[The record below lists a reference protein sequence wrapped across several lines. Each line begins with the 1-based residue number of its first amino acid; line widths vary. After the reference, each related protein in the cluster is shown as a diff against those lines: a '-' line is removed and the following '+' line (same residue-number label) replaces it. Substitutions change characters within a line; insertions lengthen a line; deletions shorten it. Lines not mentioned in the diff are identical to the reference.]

1 MSVPPEPP
9 AGTEPSKEPE
19 RHMADV
25 ALDALRH
32 APGRSGGRD
41 TTLKSGGP
49 RAVSTDFSVDEAIL
63 VEGTGYEPLGLVTG
77 AAIYRPPYWGRYG
90 VSMREN
96 RELAD
101 LSNSLHAARTIAM
114 GRLRAEAAAA
124 HADGVVGVRLEF
136 EGAEGKGRDYRFNAI
151 GTAIRATRRATVL
164 ANKRRSDGMAPE
176 QGDVFTSDLSGR
188 DFALLARAGYV
199 PAGMV
204 MGVCVYH
211 VARRQFGEWLKTQN
225 ANVELELITT
235 ALYDSRELAMER
247 MQLESH
253 ALGADGI
260 VGVQIKEETN
270 VWGSHVIEFLAIGTA
285 VRLVADEHRSLA
297 PEMVAPLDDLTV
309 DTDPRKLHG
318 H

>member
-1 MSVPPEPP
+1 
-9 AGTEPSKEPE
+9 
-19 RHMADV
+19 MADL
-25 ALDALRH
+25 ALDALRRP
-32 APGRSGGRD
+32 PGQSGRNQAS
-41 TTLKSGGP
+41 TSGHHG
-49 RAVSTDFSVDEAIL
+49 AVSTDFSVDEAIL

-77 AAIYRPPYWGRYG
+77 SAIYRPPFWGRYG
-90 VSMREN
+90 VAMREN

-114 GRLRAEAAAA
+114 GRLRSEAAAL

-151 GTAIRATRRATVL
+151 GTAIRATRHATVR
-164 ANKRRSDGMAPE
+164 AHDRPSDGMPPPRGE
-176 QGDVFTSDLSGR
+176 VFTSDLSGR

-211 VARRQFGEWLKTQN
+211 VARRQFGDWLKTQN

-247 MQLESH
+247 MQEESH

-260 VGVQIKEETN
+260 VGVRIHEETH

-285 VRLVADEHRSLA
+285 VRLVADEHLA
-297 PEMVAPLDDLTV
+297 LSPEMVVPLDDLTV
-309 DTDPRKLHG
+309 ETDPRKLHG

>member
-1 MSVPPEPP
+1 
-9 AGTEPSKEPE
+9 
-19 RHMADV
+19 
-25 ALDALRH
+25 
-32 APGRSGGRD
+32 
-41 TTLKSGGP
+41 
-49 RAVSTDFSVDEAIL
+49 VSTDFSVDEAIL

-77 AAIYRPPYWGRYG
+77 SAIYRPPFWGRYG
-90 VSMREN
+90 VAMREN

-101 LSNSLHAARTIAM
+101 LSNSLHTARTIAM
-114 GRLRAEAAAA
+114 GRLRAEAAGL

-151 GTAIRATRRATVL
+151 GTAIRATRHATVR
-164 ANKRRSDGMAPE
+164 AHDRPSDGMPPPRGE
-176 QGDVFTSDLSGR
+176 VFTSDLSGR

-211 VARRQFGEWLKTQN
+211 VARRQFGDWLKTQN
-225 ANVELELITT
+225 ANMELELITT

-247 MQLESH
+247 MQEESH

-260 VGVQIKEETN
+260 VGVRIKEETH

-297 PEMVAPLDDLTV
+297 PEMVVPLDDLTV
-309 DTDPRKLHG
+309 ETDPRKLHG

>member
-1 MSVPPEPP
+1 MSTAPDP
-9 AGTEPSKEPE
+9 AG
-19 RHMADV
+19 RHVADL
-25 ALDALRH
+25 ALDALRR
-32 APGRSGGRD
+32 PLGRSGSREH
-41 TTLKSGGP
+41 GP
-49 RAVSTDFSVDEAIL
+49 GSAQRGAVSTDFSVDEAIL

-77 AAIYRPPYWGRYG
+77 AAIYRPPFWGRYG

-101 LSNSLHAARTIAM
+101 LSDSLHAARTIAM
-114 GRLRAEAAAA
+114 GRLRAEAAALR
-124 HADGVVGVRLEF
+124 ADGVVGVRLEF

-151 GTAIRATRRATVL
+151 GTAVRATRRATVL
-164 ANKRRSDGMAPE
+164 ANERASDGLPPR
-176 QGDVFTSDLSGR
+176 QGEVFTSDLSGR

-225 ANVELELITT
+225 LNVELELITT

-247 MQLESH
+247 MQTESH
-253 ALGADGI
+253 SLSADGI
-260 VGVQIKEETN
+260 VGVRIQEETH

-285 VRLVADEHRSLA
+285 VRLVADEHRSLG
-297 PEMVAPLDDLTV
+297 PEMVVPLDDLTV
-309 DTDPRKLHG
+309 ETDPRRIRG
-318 H
+318 R

>member
-1 MSVPPEPP
+1 
-9 AGTEPSKEPE
+9 
-19 RHMADV
+19 
-25 ALDALRH
+25 
-32 APGRSGGRD
+32 PGRPGGRERG
-41 TTLKSGGP
+41 SGSGH
-49 RAVSTDFSVDEAIL
+49 RGAVSTDFSVDEAIL

-77 AAIYRPPYWGRYG
+77 AAIYRPPFWGRYG

-96 RELAD
+96 RELVD
-101 LSNSLHAARTIAM
+101 LSDSLHSARTIAM
-114 GRLRAEAAAA
+114 GRLRAEAAALN
-124 HADGVVGVRLEF
+124 ADGVVGVRLEF

-151 GTAIRATRRATVL
+151 GTAVRATRHATVL
-164 ANKRRSDGMAPE
+164 ANERQADGMPPR
-176 QGDVFTSDLSGR
+176 QGEVFTSDLSGR

-225 ANVELELITT
+225 ANIELELITT

-247 MQLESH
+247 MQTESH
-253 ALGADGI
+253 SLGADGI
-260 VGVQIKEETN
+260 VGVRIQEETH

-285 VRLVADEHRSLA
+285 VRLVADEHRSLS
-297 PEMVAPLDDLTV
+297 PQMVVPLDDLTV

-318 H
+318 R

>member
-1 MSVPPEPP
+1 
-9 AGTEPSKEPE
+9 
-19 RHMADV
+19 MADL
-25 ALDALRH
+25 ALDALRRP
-32 APGRSGGRD
+32 PGGSAGGNRASSSGHH
-41 TTLKSGGP
+41 

-77 AAIYRPPYWGRYG
+77 SAIYRPPFWGRYG
-90 VSMREN
+90 VAMREN

-101 LSNSLHAARTIAM
+101 LSNSLHSARTIAM
-114 GRLRAEAAAA
+114 GRLRADAAAL

-151 GTAIRATRRATVL
+151 GTAIRATRHATVRS
-164 ANKRRSDGMAPE
+164 NDRPSDGLPPPRGE
-176 QGDVFTSDLSGR
+176 VFTSDLSGR

-211 VARRQFGEWLKTQN
+211 VARRQFGDWLKTQN
-225 ANVELELITT
+225 ANIELELITT

-247 MQLESH
+247 MQEESH

-260 VGVQIKEETN
+260 VGVRIQEETH

-297 PEMVAPLDDLTV
+297 PDMVVPLDDLTV
-309 DTDPRKLHG
+309 ETDPRKLRG
-318 H
+318 R

>member
-1 MSVPPEPP
+1 VSTVPEPPEPP
-9 AGTEPSKEPE
+9 EPPE
-19 RHMADV
+19 RHVAEL
-25 ALDALRH
+25 ALDALRR
-32 APGRSGGRD
+32 PPPGGRD
-41 TTLKSGGP
+41 KASGSGHR

-77 AAIYRPPYWGRYG
+77 AAIYRPPFWGRYG

-101 LSNSLHAARTIAM
+101 LSDSLHSARTIAM
-114 GRLRAEAAAA
+114 GRLRAEAAAL

-151 GTAIRATRRATVL
+151 GTAVRATRHATVL
-164 ANKRRSDGMAPE
+164 ANDRPSDGMPPQ
-176 QGDVFTSDLSGR
+176 QGEVFTSDLSGR

-211 VARRQFGEWLKTQN
+211 VARRQFGDWLKTQN
-225 ANVELELITT
+225 ANIELELITT

-247 MQLESH
+247 MQNESH
-253 ALGADGI
+253 SLGADGI
-260 VGVQIKEETN
+260 VGVQIKEETH

-297 PEMVAPLDDLTV
+297 PEMVVPLDDLTV
-309 DTDPRKLHG
+309 ETDPRKLHG
-318 H
+318 R

>member
-1 MSVPPEPP
+1 
-9 AGTEPSKEPE
+9 
-19 RHMADV
+19 
-25 ALDALRH
+25 
-32 APGRSGGRD
+32 
-41 TTLKSGGP
+41 
-49 RAVSTDFSVDEAIL
+49 VSTDFSVDEAIL

-77 AAIYRPPYWGRYG
+77 AAIYRPPFWGRYG

-96 RELAD
+96 RELVD
-101 LSNSLHAARTIAM
+101 LSDSLHSARTIAM
-114 GRLRAEAAAA
+114 GRLRAEAAALN
-124 HADGVVGVRLEF
+124 ADGVVGVRLEF

-151 GTAIRATRRATVL
+151 GTAVRATRHATVL
-164 ANKRRSDGMAPE
+164 ANERQADGMPPR
-176 QGDVFTSDLSGR
+176 QGEVFTSDLSGR

-225 ANVELELITT
+225 ANIELELITT

-247 MQLESH
+247 MQTESH
-253 ALGADGI
+253 SLGADGI
-260 VGVQIKEETN
+260 VGVRIQEETH

-285 VRLVADEHRSLA
+285 VRLVADEHRSLS
-297 PEMVAPLDDLTV
+297 PEMVVPLDDLTV

-318 H
+318 R

>member
-1 MSVPPEPP
+1 MSDPSEPP
-9 AGTEPSKEPE
+9 Q
-19 RHMADV
+19 RHVADL
-25 ALDALRH
+25 ALDALRQP
-32 APGRSGGRD
+32 PGRPGGRD
-41 TTLKSGGP
+41 GTSTSVHH

-77 AAIYRPPYWGRYG
+77 SAIYRPPFWGRYG
-90 VSMREN
+90 VAMREN
-96 RELAD
+96 RELVD

-114 GRLRAEAAAA
+114 GRLRAEAAAL

-151 GTAIRATRRATVL
+151 GTAIRATGQAAVRADDRL
-164 ANKRRSDGMAPE
+164 SDGMAPQ
-176 QGDVFTSDLSGR
+176 QGEVFTSDLSGR

-211 VARRQFGEWLKTQN
+211 VARRQFGDWLKTQN

-253 ALGADGI
+253 SLGADGI
-260 VGVQIKEETN
+260 VGVRIHEETH

-297 PEMVAPLDDLTV
+297 PEMVVPLDDLTV